1 MTKQFEQLTFMIM
14 QNKLEPVEK
23 NNNNNKKPP
32 FIKHFLNSLILKRKV
47 LITALRLAKHNLEK
61 GPKNVQNVFGNP
73 QECLGL

>member
-1 MTKQFEQLTFMIM
+1 M
-14 QNKLEPVEK
+14 
-23 NNNNNKKPP
+23 
-32 FIKHFLNSLILKRKV
+32 IKHFLNSLILKRKV